1 MKKIKI
7 AIAMATLGLSTLS
20 LGYADDFDYSQGDS
34 YQVGKELGQ
43 SVTQAKQ
50 DIIEKT
56 NNASQSMNQTYN
68 DVKNKFSETANQIVD
83 QANKSQE
90 VIKAKAS
97 DASDTLNDM
106 TNSAQTKVQNFK
118 KGFDEGTSDN
128 QASSGATMVF

>member
-7 AIAMATLGLSTLS
+7 AIIATALGLSSLS
-20 LGYADDFDYSQGDS
+20 VYADDFDYSQGDS
-34 YQVGKELGQ
+34 YQTGKEFGQ

-83 QANKSQE
+83 QAHKSQE
-90 VIKAKAS
+90 VIKAKAN
-97 DASDTLNDM
+97 DASDALSNM
-106 TNSAQTKVQNFK
+106 ANSAQTKVQNFK
-118 KGFDEGTSDN
+118 KGFDDGTD